1 LNLVANLATNRTSNN
16 GRSPKR
22 EINSGGAIGLGGAP
36 LRRSRD
42 RLIEQEKEKEKE
54 KE

>member
-1 LNLVANLATNRTSNN
+1 
-16 GRSPKR
+16 
-22 EINSGGAIGLGGAP
+22 LGGAP

-54 KE
+54 WVDKRREERSAMESGLGHPGGDEWG